1 MTPHQIVAVALR
13 LLALWLGIGVLRI
26 VPSFFVIGTSG
37 ARGSAYT
44 LFTLGVT
51 AVFVIGLWF
60 FPHSIAGKLLP
71 SPSTEARSPTASDTW
86 LAMGCSLIGLWIL
99 TTTVPRLAVDLYVL
113 SYMPGADDY
122 SPVRRS
128 ILYEFAE
135 AVIAL
140 WLICGAK
147 GFRKVFWWAQSA
159 GTDKSI

>member
-1 MTPHQIVAVALR
+1 MKRQNCQPEKQQCPEESGHAGEAK
-13 LLALWLGIGVLRI
+13 LG
-26 VPSFFVIGTSG
+26 
-37 ARGSAYT
+37 
-44 LFTLGVT
+44 
-51 AVFVIGLWF
+51 
-60 FPHSIAGKLLP
+60 
-71 SPSTEARSPTASDTW
+71 
-86 LAMGCSLIGLWIL
+86 SLIGLWIL